1 MKNQV
6 RASLAILIVLSLP
19 PLLSGEEVVM
29 RVMRDELTRSMAKLR
44 IGELEKPYYI
54 AYRIEDRVDGAV
66 RGHLGSLVS
75 DQTARTRFVTVD
87 VRVGDYDLDNTNFIG
102 GPASFGLGISAPL
115 PLDDNYKELRRI
127 LWLVTDQ
134 AYKDAI
140 ENYTRKKAALQSV
153 AQTEEL
159 PDYSKQDPAQTT
171 DDGGTVT
178 IDVDQAGELVRRLSA
193 VFRDVKSLSSSSL
206 RFSWSNSTVR
216 YLNSE
221 GTSFVR
227 VRPEVSLVAEAS
239 TQALDG
245 MELENSIALFG
256 RSIDDLPES
265 KELESRIHDMAAE
278 LAGLRD
284 ASLLERYNGPVL
296 FEGIAAAEVLSRV
309 LAPNLLGQRTPV
321 SGDARFGRGA
331 FGAENPFL
339 DKLGS
344 RVLPRFLSIVDD
356 PSIAMHGGKSLL
368 GAYKADDEGT
378 PSHPTKLVENGILR
392 GLLTGRTPVRGIQES
407 TGSFRGSGP
416 APSCV
421 FVESTES
428 LDSEALKARFLEE
441 IRQRGQE
448 YGIVV
453 SRLASPAAP
462 SFRTVG
468 RRRGGG
474 GRGGPP
480 GRRSFVGV
488 VLAYKIYL
496 DGRQEPVRNVQLAD
510 ISASSF
516 RDILAVSENRTIHQ
530 ALAPGAGVGLFR
542 LGRRGGRSRPVASWV
557 VPDLLFEEL
566 SLTRPRGEVRR
577 LPVLE
582 HPSVDR

>member
-6 RASLAILIVLSLP
+6 RTSLAILIVLSLP

-29 RVMRDELTRSMAKLR
+29 RVMKDELTRSMAKLR
-44 IGELEKPYYI
+44 IGELEKPYYL

-102 GPASFGLGISAPL
+102 GPASFGLGSSAPL

-153 AQTEEL
+153 VQTEEL

-178 IDVDQAGELVRRLSA
+178 IDVNQAGELVRRLSA

-239 TQALDG
+239 TRAVDG

-265 KELESRIHDMAAE
+265 KELESRIRAMAAQ
-278 LAGLRD
+278 LAGLRGT
-284 ASLLERYNGPVL
+284 SLLERYNGPVL

-321 SGDARFGRGA
+321 SGDPRFERSA

-356 PSIAMHGGKSLL
+356 PSIALHGGKSLL

-378 PSHPTKLVENGILR
+378 PSRPTKLVENGILR
-392 GLLTGRTPVRGIQES
+392 ALLTGRTPVRGIQES

-421 FVESTES
+421 FVESAES

-453 SRLASPAAP
+453 RRLASPAAL
-462 SFRTVG
+462 SFRRVG
-468 RRRGGG
+468 RGRSGG
-474 GRGGPP
+474 GRGGRP
-480 GRRSFVGV
+480 GRGSFVGA
-488 VLAYKIYL
+488 VLAYKLYL

-530 ALAPGAGVGLFR
+530 ARAPGAGVGLFR